1 MDKIKFFVNLWPEI
15 RPPMAVFTEKDV
27 PDLAGKVFFV
37 TGGSSGVGL
46 ELCRVLYHVGG
57 RVIVGGRSEKDYLN
71 AVENIKAHPGMDL
84 RTCPKGS
91 LEFLY
96 LDLSDL
102 TTIKPAAQE
111 LLSKV
116 DRLDVVWYNAGVMV
130 PPVGSKTKQGY
141 ELQWGTNVVAHF
153 LLNRLISPLQIKT
166 AQSSPAS
173 SVRTIWVS
181 SSAHHL
187 SPDPHG
193 INFADINYER
203 SKERPDQM
211 TIYGQSKAGSV
222 ICAYE
227 YARQISDK
235 GIVSLALNPG
245 GLKTNLQRNIGFLA
259 RHAMGLLLY
268 PARMGSLTELYAGF
282 APELTAKKGFLYI
295 IPWGR
300 IGPFNKKVQRGLEQ
314 NNTSKKLWGILD
326 EETKKYM

>member
-1 MDKIKFFVNLWPEI
+1 MDKIKFFVNLWPE
-15 RPPMAVFTEKDV
+15 RHV

-37 TGGSSGVGL
+37 TGGRSGVGL

-71 AVENIKAHPGMDL
+71 AVENIKAHPGIDI
-84 RTCPKGS
+84 RSCPKRS

-96 LDLSDL
+96 LDLSAL
-102 TTIKPAAQE
+102 MTIKPAAQE
-111 LLSKV
+111 LLSKL

-130 PPVGSKTKQGY
+130 PPVGSKTKQVRI
-141 ELQWGTNVVAHF
+141 WGTNVVAHF
-153 LLNRLISPLQIKT
+153 LLNRFISPLQIKT

-181 SSAHHL
+181 SSAHSL

-193 INFADINYER
+193 INFGDINYER

-211 TIYGQSKAGSV
+211 TIYGRSKAAS
-222 ICAYE
+222 
-227 YARQISDK
+227 ISDK

-245 GLKTNLQRNIGFLA
+245 GLKTNLPRNIGFLT

-268 PARMGSLTELYAGF
+268 TSRMGSLTVYAGF
-282 APELTAKKGFLYI
+282 APELTAKEGFLYI

-300 IGPFNKKVQRGLEQ
+300 IGPFNKKAQRGLEQ
-314 NNTSKKLWGILD
+314 YNTSKKLWAILE
-326 EETKKYM
+326 EETEKYM